1 MKITLISYDFFGYDK
16 HIITALQKRGIET
29 THIDLNHFH
38 FEYSG
43 KFEKIKNFFSKL
55 LFKRNIK
62 ELAVKKF
69 IFDTLNKTGYQDKI
83 LVIRPDLISKKTHLA
98 IKKNTKDYI
107 CYIYDS
113 CNRFKVKHLF
123 KGIFKRIYS
132 YDLEDSKIY
141 NLIPLTNY
149 MYFDRNELYN
159 ETTDYDAFTVMSPDE
174 RLSILT
180 KIALELDQQNLR
192 YKFMVISNQKP
203 ENLLSTIEHDT
214 KRVSTYEVINLMEK
228 SKVIIDLIRKDHNGL
243 SFRIFETMALQKKI
257 ITTNKSVAQYD
268 FFNPKNIL
276 IIDESN
282 ITINNTF
289 FSTSYVPLDSKIFE
303 KYTIKNWVDTVFKI

>member
-1 MKITLISYDFFGYDK
+1 
-16 HIITALQKRGIET
+16 
-29 THIDLNHFH
+29 
-38 FEYSG
+38 
-43 KFEKIKNFFSKL
+43 
-55 LFKRNIK
+55 
-62 ELAVKKF
+62 
-69 IFDTLNKTGYQDKI
+69 
-83 LVIRPDLISKKTHLA
+83 
-98 IKKNTKDYI
+98 
-107 CYIYDS
+107 
-113 CNRFKVKHLF
+113 
-123 KGIFKRIYS
+123 
-132 YDLEDSKIY
+132 
-141 NLIPLTNY
+141 